1 MKQTFRNLW
10 TNWGDSILTIVFVVL
25 VLVTIVVYKEH
36 GNIWAVQVLSACLGA
51 VITIIAT
58 RLLLSKQSDQQQA
71 LMKKQEDVDKSIKI
85 HEKKIEVYSEFIKA
99 MWNITED
106 GTLDNK
112 ALTTLKNQIF
122 NKLIFYLNDNSLEK
136 LKEFLLLQTESN
148 KPRVVDFYAQVTNL
162 LREELN
168 EEGEKLKDNTEQIRD
183 LWNIINN
190 RIGTD
195 NNLEENDVEKDSKLD
210 NSILNTNDNTQVE
223 NKLDCET
230 WHFIMLDPELQ
241 LQKLPETKELSLIE
255 YNGEVWRTNLVRQ
268 VKEGDI
274 VFLFRKGGFGYIG
287 AFRAKGWRIFDIKA
301 KKEEIM
307 EGQKFNEHTGDKYM
321 SDISK
326 YDIYESDA
334 DGADWCAN
342 IIVEPIAFKYDGV
355 GNPGGVYRR
364 TISRYYDQYATKLL
378 KMFRNAKDSP
388 SYGMINENTK
398 IELVNDDLLK

>member
-1 MKQTFRNLW
+1 MKQVFKSLW
-10 TNWGDSILTIVFVVL
+10 TNWGDSILSLVFCVL
-25 VLVTIVVYKEH
+25 VVVTIVVYKEN

-85 HEKKIEVYSEFIKA
+85 HEKKIEVYSEFIRA

-112 ALTTLKNQIF
+112 ALITLKNQIF
-122 NKLIFYLNDNSLEK
+122 NKLIFYLNDNSLKE
-136 LKEFLLLQTESN
+136 LKGFLEQQTESN
-148 KPRVVDFYAQVTNL
+148 KPRVIDFYAQVTNL
-162 LREELN
+162 LRKELN
-168 EEGEKLKDNTEQIRD
+168 EEDDNTKDNTEQIRD

-190 RIGTD
+190 KIGAD
-195 NNLEENDVEKDSKLD
+195 NNSEENYLEKSTKTDDTALDTENNTEVEK
-210 NSILNTNDNTQVE
+210 
-223 NKLDCET
+223 KLDCQS

-255 YNGEVWRTNLVRQ
+255 YNGEEWRTNLVRQ
-268 VKEGDI
+268 VKDGDL
-274 VFLFRKGGFGYIG
+274 VFLFRKGGYGYIG

-301 KKEEIM
+301 KKEEIL
-307 EGQKFNEHTGDKYM
+307 EGLNYCEKTGEGYN

-326 YDIYESDA
+326 YDIYESDV

-364 TISRYYDQYATKLL
+364 TISRYYDQYASKLL
-378 KMFRNAKDSP
+378 NMFRGAKEAP
-388 SYGMINENTK
+388 SYGMINDKTK
-398 IELVNDDLLK
+398 IELLKDELI

>member
-1 MKQTFRNLW
+1 MKQAFKILW
-10 TNWGDSILTIVFVVL
+10 ANWGDSILAVVFVVL
-25 VLVTIVVYKEH
+25 IFTTVVVYIEH
-36 GNIWAVQVLSACLGA
+36 GNIWSVQVLSACLGA

-58 RLLLSKQSDQQQA
+58 RLLLTKQSDQQQA

-106 GTLDNK
+106 GTLDNE
-112 ALTTLKNQIF
+112 ALITLKNQIF

-136 LKEFLLLQTESN
+136 LKQFLLKQTESN
-148 KPRVVDFYAQVTNL
+148 KPKVIDFYAQVTNL

-168 EEGEKLKDNTEQIRD
+168 EEDDNTIDNTEQIRD

-190 RIGTD
+190 KIGAGNLDKEENNDETD
-195 NNLEENDVEKDSKLD
+195 NKFESTILDTSNITTAEK
-210 NSILNTNDNTQVE
+210 
-223 NKLDCET
+223 KLDCQS

-241 LQKLPETKELSLIE
+241 LEKLPETKELSLIE
-255 YNGEVWRTNLVRQ
+255 YNGEKWRTNLVRQ
-268 VKEGDI
+268 VKDGDL
-274 VFLFRKGGFGYIG
+274 VFLFRKGGYGYIG

-307 EGQKFNEHTGDKYM
+307 EGVNYNEITDEKYNT
-321 SDISK
+321 DISK

-364 TISRYYDQYATKLL
+364 TISRYYDQYASQLL
-378 KMFRNAKDSP
+378 KMFREAKKEST
-388 SYGMINENTK
+388 YGMINENTK
-398 IELVNDDLLK
+398 IELVKDELI

>member
-1 MKQTFRNLW
+1 MKQIFKSLW
-10 TNWGDSILTIVFVVL
+10 TNWGDSILSLIFCVL
-25 VLVTIVVYKEH
+25 VVVTIVVYKEN

-112 ALTTLKNQIF
+112 ALITLKNQIF

-136 LKEFLLLQTESN
+136 LKDFLVQQTESN
-148 KPRVVDFYAQVTNL
+148 KPKVIDFYAQVTNL

-168 EEGEKLKDNTEQIRD
+168 EEDDKTIDNTEQIRD
-183 LWNIINN
+183 LWNIISN
-190 RIGTD
+190 RIGAD
-195 NNLEENDVEKDSKLD
+195 NYSEENDLEKNTKID
-210 NSILNTNDNTQVE
+210 NNTLEAANHSE
-223 NKLDCET
+223 IEKKLDCQT

-241 LQKLPETKELSLIE
+241 LQKLPETKALSLIE
-255 YNGEVWRTNLVRQ
+255 YNGEMWRTNLVRQ
-268 VKEGDI
+268 VKEGDL
-274 VFLFRKGGFGYIG
+274 VFLFRKGGYGYIG

-307 EGQKFNEHTGDKYM
+307 EGLKYNESSGEKYNT
-321 SDISK
+321 DISK

-364 TISRYYDQYATKLL
+364 TISRYYDQYASKLL
-378 KMFRNAKDSP
+378 EMFRDAKEAP
-388 SYGMINENTK
+388 SYGMLDENTT
-398 IELVNDDLLK
+398 IELVKDELI